1 MKINEI
7 HHLFGNGPLM
17 DHNIINNPFQ
27 LQHKKDN
34 YTSAIIL
41 GSSLVVIIAI
51 ISYSIHKQKHQN
63 NEK

>member
-1 MKINEI
+1 MKIKEI

-17 DHNIINNPFQ
+17 DLNINNHPFQ
-27 LQHKKDN
+27 LQQKKDN

-51 ISYSIHKQKHQN
+51 ISYSIYKQKHQN